1 MENNQPPLSVAD
13 ALSDCVLPQDIMFC
27 IVTRLPVKSIHRFKA
42 VCKPWCK
49 LFTTPKFMKMHHAQL
64 SQNQSVMVLA
74 PNRGFTFSLFDTN
87 EKKPTNLADPFPEVL
102 FGMQFIGCCNG
113 LICVSFLPVLQII
126 ELWNPALKLN
136 KSPTW
141 PKLEVG
147 DTTAMVSLGF
157 GYDNEGHDFKLVR
170 IVVSVGKKKKMRVEA
185 EVYSCNSDSWETI
198 KVGLKFIVLGPKN
211 NAIVN
216 GNPYWVAR
224 ADGNEVVVWF
234 DMSKR
239 VFNVL
244 PLSSLSLKIREI
256 PNVKLVDWKGSLA
269 AIVCQKKDENVVSF
283 DVWVFD
289 DVGKMWSKNHTF
301 GPIGLK
307 VERVLQCFQN
317 GKIIGECLEDG
328 KLFVFDSENGGVK
341 EIVIDGARKGSYQ
354 VYGYTESLA
363 YFKGLAKEKVRTE
376 EEELEIDK
384 DVAGFF
390 KRCLGIELAVPLY
403 CRRTQ

>member
-1 MENNQPPLSVAD
+1 MENNQPPLSA
-13 ALSDCVLPQDIMFC
+13 ALADCVLPQDIMFC

-74 PNRGFTFSLFDTN
+74 PNLGFTFALFDTN

-113 LICVSFLPVLQII
+113 LICVSYLPFLQVI

-136 KSPTW
+136 KSLKW
-141 PKLEVG
+141 PKLAVR
-147 DTTAMVSLGF
+147 DTTSRVSLGF
-157 GYDNEGHDFKLVR
+157 GYDNEGDDFKLVR
-170 IVVSVGKKKKMRVEA
+170 IVVSVGEKKKMRVEA

-198 KVGLKFIVLGPKN
+198 KVGLKFVVWWPKN
-211 NAIVN
+211 DAIVN
-216 GNPYWVAR
+216 GNPYWVAW
-224 ADGNEVVVWF
+224 ADGNEVLVWF
-234 DMSKR
+234 DMSKS
-239 VFNVL
+239 VFNAV
-244 PLSSLSLKIREI
+244 PLSSLEI
-256 PNVKLVDWKGSLA
+256 GQVDNLPLVDWKGSLA
-269 AIVCQKKDENVVSF
+269 ALVCEKEEKVLSL
-283 DVWVFD
+283 DVMVFD
-289 DVGKMWSKNHTF
+289 DVGKIWTKNHTF

-328 KLFVFDSENGGVK
+328 KLFVFDTENGGVK

-363 YFKGLAKEKVRTE
+363 
-376 EEELEIDK
+376 
-384 DVAGFF
+384 
-390 KRCLGIELAVPLY
+390 
-403 CRRTQ
+403 